1 MLTLWPAPALTTSG
15 ASLAAFAAGMGLGA
29 SLIIAIG
36 AQNAYVL
43 RQGLRREHVAQSV
56 AICIGIDV
64 ALIALGVGG
73 MGALLGQMP
82 RLLNLIRWAGVLF
95 LLAYGARAL
104 HAAWRGA
111 GHLEASAVTP
121 QTAGAAALTVL
132 ALSLLNPHVYLDT
145 VVLLGA
151 IGASRGWPDR
161 FWFAVGAMCA
171 STIWFTGLGYGARL
185 LIPIFSRDMAWRV
198 LDLVIGAVMWA
209 IALSLALQAA

>member
-1 MLTLWPAPALTTSG
+1 MLILWPGLAVTATG

-43 RQGLRREHVAQSV
+43 RQGLRREHVGQSV
-56 AICIGIDV
+56 AICICIDV
-64 ALIALGVGG
+64 LLIALGVGG

-95 LLAYGARAL
+95 LLAYGAHAL
-104 HAAWRGA
+104 RAAWRGT
-111 GHLEASAVTP
+111 GHLEASTDAT

-132 ALSLLNPHVYLDT
+132 ALSVLNPHVYLDT

-151 IGASRGWPDR
+151 IGASRGWPGS
-161 FWFAVGAMCA
+161 FWFAAGAMCA
-171 STIWFTGLGYGARL
+171 STIWFTVLGYGARL
-185 LIPIFSRDMAWRV
+185 LIPIFSRDIAWRV
-198 LDLVIGAVMWA
+198 LDIVIGVVMWA
-209 IALSLALQAA
+209 IALSLALQV

>member
-1 MLTLWPAPALTTSG
+1 MISSLFGLTVTATG
-15 ASLAAFAAGMGLGA
+15 ASLAAFVAGMGLGA

-43 RQGLRREHVAQSV
+43 RQGLRREHVGQSV
-56 AICIGIDV
+56 AICIAIDV
-64 ALIALGVGG
+64 LLIALGVCG

-104 HAAWRGA
+104 RAAWRGT
-111 GHLEASAVTP
+111 GHLEASSDVT
-121 QTAGAAALTVL
+121 QSAGAAALTVL

-151 IGASRGWPDR
+151 IGASRGWPGSA
-161 FWFAVGAMCA
+161 WFAAGAMCA
-171 STIWFTGLGYGARL
+171 SALWFTTLGYGARW
-185 LIPIFSRDMAWRV
+185 LIPIFSRDLAWRI
-198 LDLVIGAVMWA
+198 LDIVIGIVMWA
-209 IALSLALQAA
+209 IALSLALHT

>member
-1 MLTLWPAPALTTSG
+1 MLTLWPGLAVTATR

-43 RQGLRREHVAQSV
+43 RQGLRREHVGQSV
-56 AICIGIDV
+56 AICICIDV
-64 ALIALGVGG
+64 LLIALGVGG

-104 HAAWRGA
+104 RAAWRGT
-111 GHLEASAVTP
+111 GHLEASTDAT

-132 ALSLLNPHVYLDT
+132 ALSVLNPHVYLDT

-151 IGASRGWPDR
+151 IGASRGWPGS
-161 FWFAVGAMCA
+161 FWFAAGAMCA
-171 STIWFTGLGYGARL
+171 STIWFTVLGYGARL
-185 LIPIFSRDMAWRV
+185 LIPIFSRDIACRV
-198 LDLVIGAVMWA
+198 LDIVIVVVMWA
-209 IALSLALQAA
+209 IALSLALQV

>member
-1 MLTLWPAPALTTSG
+1 MISSLFGLTVTATG
-15 ASLAAFAAGMGLGA
+15 ASLAAFVAGMGLGA

-43 RQGLRREHVAQSV
+43 RQGLRREHVGQSV
-56 AICIGIDV
+56 AICIAIDV
-64 ALIALGVGG
+64 LLIALGVGG

-104 HAAWRGA
+104 RAAWRGT
-111 GHLEASAVTP
+111 GHLEASSDVT
-121 QTAGAAALTVL
+121 QSAGAAALTVL

-151 IGASRGWPDR
+151 IGASRGWPGSA
-161 FWFAVGAMCA
+161 WFAAGAMCA
-171 STIWFTGLGYGARL
+171 SALWFTTLGYGARW
-185 LIPIFSRDMAWRV
+185 LIPIFSRDLAWRI
-198 LDLVIGAVMWA
+198 LDIVIGIVMWA
-209 IALSLALQAA
+209 IALSLALHT

>member
-1 MLTLWPAPALTTSG
+1 MVLPYLDYSLKASG
-15 ASLAAFAAGMGLGA
+15 ASLGAFAAGLGLGA

-43 RQGLRREHVAQSV
+43 RQGLRREHVGQSV
-56 AICIGIDV
+56 AICICIDML
-64 ALIALGVGG
+64 LIALGVGG

-82 RLLNLIRWAGVLF
+82 RLLNLIRWAGALF

-104 HAAWRGA
+104 RAAWRGT
-111 GHLEASAVTP
+111 GHLEASSDVT

-151 IGASRGWPDR
+151 IGASRGWPGS
-161 FWFAVGAMCA
+161 FWFAAGAMCA
-171 STIWFTGLGYGARL
+171 SALWFTVLGYGARL
-185 LIPIFSRDMAWRV
+185 LIPIFSRDLAWRV
-198 LDLVIGAVMWA
+198 LDIVIGMVMWA
-209 IALSLALQAA
+209 IALSLALQA